1 MSSELDEVKVID
13 LANKKPQTVN
23 KDMPLS
29 KAADK
34 MLRDKVHRV
43 IVTDNNGKPIGV
55 VSSWDIVKIS
65 FISDQ
70 AKNMP
75 VSKLIEGQKFLF
87 VYEELTARDALN
99 LMVDKNIRSL
109 PIMSLEEK
117 LVGVI
122 SMFDIARFVREKL

>member
-43 IVTDNNGKPIGV
+43 IVVDLDGNPIGI
-55 VSSWDIVKIS
+55 VSSWDIVKVS

-75 VSKLIEGQKFLF
+75 ISKLIEGQKLFF
-87 VYEELTARDALN
+87 VYDEVTARDALN

-109 PIMSLEEK
+109 PVLNLDRK
-117 LVGVI
+117 LAGVI
-122 SMFDIARFVREKL
+122 SMFDIAKFVREKM